1 VKVRYRKHLAEEK
14 MTSFPSANVKIL
26 NKGTFLNP
34 AELSEALA
42 DYFSETTD
50 NVEHE
55 DHKESVENGRM
66 ETA

>member
-1 VKVRYRKHLAEEK
+1 MKERYRKHIAKEK
-14 MTSFPSANVKIL
+14 LTSFASANAKIL

-34 AELSEALA
+34 TELSEALA
-42 DYFSETTD
+42 DYFLETTC

-55 DHKESVENGRM
+55 NHKESVENGRM